1 MGEGVRPLSQNPFGF
16 LSLTYGREKE
26 DKPKIWDF
34 GFWDSLFG
42 FREGSNIMHR
52 GIAGRSKIF
61 DPSFQA
67 CASRAAGRLAV
78 PTSHCPIAIIS

>member
-1 MGEGVRPLSQNPFGF
+1 MIRYGSSRMGEGVRPLSQNPFGF

-42 FREGSNIMHR
+42 FREGSIVR
-52 GIAGRSKIF
+52 RTIYRSYLVG
-61 DPSFQA
+61 QA
-67 CASRAAGRLAV
+67 LEQ
-78 PTSHCPIAIIS
+78 